1 MNVVH
6 LQVDSAIARITID
19 HPVDNRINFE
29 MRQEL
34 LEAIEQVAT
43 SDARVLV
50 IKAAGE
56 NFSLGGDVRDWPGV
70 SVAELRP
77 KIEVF
82 ARALDHLQELEI
94 PTIASVQGGCMGGG
108 FELALGCDLIIA
120 GRSARFAFPEGL
132 IGIPTLQGG
141 VYNMA
146 ERIGRA
152 KAIEL
157 AFLSEPVSAEQ
168 MAQWNV
174 VNRVIEDH
182 LLSQETE
189 ALAIRLASGPAM
201 AYAATK
207 DLLRIWQREGVIGAR
222 KALYDLSMPLF
233 ETDDVQQALRA
244 AADAMNTGT
253 PYPKAIFSAGPKR
266 RPRAPSKN
274 QEPPL

>member
-56 NFSLGGDVRDWPGV
+56 NFSLGGHVRDWPGV

-132 IGIPTLQGG
+132 GGIPTLQGG

-207 DLLRIWQREGVIGAR
+207 DLLRIWQRKGVIGAR

-266 RPRAPSKN
+266 RPRA
-274 QEPPL
+274 